1 MDISPTSASPD
12 ASPRRPSTN
21 SSPWGFGKAQC
32 DCRELKVPRL
42 NADLENTFANRMKTF
57 DANKGHSNVAALLL
71 SWEDTDLRLLDDEV
85 RKIRVG
91 TNPRVDTVQL
101 DRLEKVFREV
111 YNYTVERALIPK
123 HIDDAA
129 FETIRLVANFI
140 AQHNSA
146 GSLVLIYYA
155 GHGMKRQDD
164 EFRMA
169 R

>member
-1 MDISPTSASPD
+1 
-12 ASPRRPSTN
+12 
-21 SSPWGFGKAQC
+21 
-32 DCRELKVPRL
+32 
-42 NADLENTFANRMKTF
+42 
-57 DANKGHSNVAALLL
+57 VAALLL

-101 DRLEKVFREV
+101 DRLEKVFRDV

-140 AQHNSA
+140 AQHNSS